1 MSVLL
6 SNVGEDVSCSSGR
19 ETMEIVFVTQDLF
32 VRLQSAHFKLDE
44 FVKAVKLSQTPSVMS
59 TMTHAYLSHLNN
71 KLSELA
77 LGQQC
82 FYPGPAITERE
93 RKYIEDAVMAD
104 MTQECPTEQS
114 QLCYDTVP
122 VDGNKLLVVVHKG
135 FLNHLA
141 GSKDNY
147 EQFVLACIRCMDR
160 FNCDLSQLNHLYLLL
175 KFVGATHELLR
186 CRIQ

>member
-6 SNVGEDVSCSSGR
+6 SNLGEDVSCNSGR
-19 ETMEIVFVTQDLF
+19 ESVEIAFVTQDLF
-32 VRLQSAHFKLDE
+32 VRLQSANFKLDE
-44 FVKAVKLSQTPSVMS
+44 FIKAVKLSQTPSMMS
-59 TMTHAYLSHLNN
+59 TMTHAYLSHLNK
-71 KLSELA
+71 KLSKLV
-77 LGQQC
+77 LGKQWL
-82 FYPGPAITERE
+82 YPGPAITERE
-93 RKYIEDAVMAD
+93 RKYIKDAVKAD
-104 MTQECPTEQS
+104 MVQECPTEQS

-135 FLNHLA
+135 FLNHIA

-160 FNCDLSQLNHLYLLL
+160 FNCDLSRLNHLYLLL

-186 CRIQ
+186 CSIQ

>member
-1 MSVLL
+1 MSALL
-6 SNVGEDVSCSSGR
+6 SNLGEDVSCNSVR
-19 ETMEIVFVTQDLF
+19 ETLEIAFITKDLF
-32 VRLQSAHFKLDE
+32 VRLQSARFELDE
-44 FVKAVKLSQTPSVMS
+44 FLKAVKQSQTPSVMS
-59 TMTHAYLSHLNN
+59 TMTHAYLNHLNN
-71 KLSELA
+71 KLSELV
-77 LGQQC
+77 LGQQRV
-82 FYPGPAITERE
+82 YPGPAITERE
-93 RKYIEDAVMAD
+93 RKYTEDAVMAD
-104 MTQECPTEQS
+104 MVQECPTEQS

-141 GSKDNY
+141 SSKDNY